1 MRKRAIEHIIKVI
14 KHYSP
19 LTDLEVHRI
28 LNALQ
33 VGMPEERD
41 DSDDRPIKLDTKGGY
56 GGRGW
61 E

>member
-1 MRKRAIEHIIKVI
+1 MRQKAIRHIIKVI

-19 LTDLEVHRI
+19 LSDSEVHRI

-41 DSDDRPIKLDTKGGY
+41 DSDDRPIKLETKGGY
-56 GGRGW
+56 TGRGF